1 MSEYQ
6 ILAIIAAFVFCYCLV
21 ATRLE
26 RTKFNGPLVF
36 VACGLILG
44 PYCLGLVAMDV
55 DGETLKTLAE
65 ITLAVVLFTDSA
77 GANLPVLMRFRRLPA
92 RLLLIGLPLTIG
104 LGFLTGCL
112 LYNNLTWIELALLA
126 TMLAPTDAAL
136 GQAVINDDAVP
147 SSVRE
152 GLNVESGLNDG
163 ICVPVLLLFLAI
175 SSDSLPTGAVLSQM
189 LELPLQAIGIGTLVG
204 IVSAVVGCVSINGS
218 VQRNW
223 LDGAWTQ
230 IPVIALALV
239 CFSISQWLG
248 GSGFIAC
255 FVGGLIFGGLIQRQ
269 KAALLK
275 AADGTGDVLSMI
287 TWFIFGALFIGD
299 CLLAPQWQA
308 IVYALLS
315 LSVIRILPVCLAV
328 IGMGL
333 ETDSKLFMGW
343 FGPRGLASIVFIV
356 MVNEANLPGA
366 NTLVQAVTWTVLLS
380 VILHGITANP
390 LANAYALR
398 TKTRGGSV

>member
-333 ETDSKLFMGW
+333 KTDSKLFMGW

>member
-6 ILAIIAAFVFCYCLV
+6 ILAITAAFVFCYCLV

>member
-36 VACGLILG
+36 VVCGLILG

-230 IPVIALALV
+230 LPVIALALV

-333 ETDSKLFMGW
+333 KTDSKLFMGW

>member
-6 ILAIIAAFVFCYCLV
+6 ILAVIAAFVFAYCLI
-21 ATRLE
+21 AARLE
-26 RTKFNGPLVF
+26 RTQFSGPLVF
-36 VACGLILG
+36 VVCGLILG
-44 PYCLGLVAMDV
+44 PYGLNMVAMDM

-77 GANLPVLMRFRRLPA
+77 SANLPVLRRIRRLPV
-92 RLLLIGLPLTIG
+92 RLLLIGLPLTIA
-104 LGFLTGCL
+104 LGFFSGSLIYSGL
-112 LYNNLTWIELALLA
+112 SWIELALLA

-136 GQAVINDDAVP
+136 GQAVINNESVP

-175 SSDSLPTGAVLSQM
+175 SADSLDQGAVLTQM
-189 LELPLQAIGIGTLVG
+189 LELPLQAIGIG
-204 IVSAVVGCVSINGS
+204 AVVGIASALIGCSSLNAS
-218 VQRNW
+218 VKRDW
-223 LDGAWTQ
+223 IDGAWTQ
-230 IPVIALALV
+230 IPVIALAVV
-239 CFSISQWLG
+239 CFAISQWLG

-255 FVGGLIFGGLIQRQ
+255 FVGGLVFGGVIREQ
-269 KAALLK
+269 KQPLLN

-299 CLLAPQWQA
+299 CLLAPEWQA
-308 IVYALLS
+308 IAYALLS
-315 LSVIRILPVCLAV
+315 LSVVRIVPVFLSV

-333 ETDSKLFMGW
+333 QTDSKLFMGW

-356 MVNEANLPGA
+356 MVNEANLPGSK
-366 NTLVQAVTWTVLLS
+366 TLVQAVTWTVLLS

-390 LANAYALR
+390 LANAYAR
-398 TKTRGGSV
+398 RVKARGETV

>member
-333 ETDSKLFMGW
+333 KTDSKLFMGW

-366 NTLVQAVTWTVLLS
+366 DTLVQAVTWTVLLS

>member
-1 MSEYQ
+1 
-6 ILAIIAAFVFCYCLV
+6 
-21 ATRLE
+21 
-26 RTKFNGPLVF
+26 
-36 VACGLILG
+36 
-44 PYCLGLVAMDV
+44 
-55 DGETLKTLAE
+55 
-65 ITLAVVLFTDSA
+65 
-77 GANLPVLMRFRRLPA
+77 
-92 RLLLIGLPLTIG
+92 
-104 LGFLTGCL
+104 
-112 LYNNLTWIELALLA
+112 
-126 TMLAPTDAAL
+126 
-136 GQAVINDDAVP
+136 
-147 SSVRE
+147 
-152 GLNVESGLNDG
+152 
-163 ICVPVLLLFLAI
+163 
-175 SSDSLPTGAVLSQM
+175 M

-204 IVSAVVGCVSINGS
+204 IVSAVVGCVSISGS
-218 VQRNW
+218 VQRTW

-333 ETDSKLFMGW
+333 KTDSKLFMGW

>member
-390 LANAYALR
+390 LANAYVLR

>member
-175 SSDSLPTGAVLSQM
+175 SSDSLLTGAVLSQM

-366 NTLVQAVTWTVLLS
+366 DTLVQAVTWTVLLS

>member
-6 ILAIIAAFVFCYCLV
+6 ILAITAAFVFCYCLV

-366 NTLVQAVTWTVLLS
+366 DTLVQAVTWTVLLS

>member
-77 GANLPVLMRFRRLPA
+77 SANLPVLMRFRRLPA

-333 ETDSKLFMGW
+333 KTDSKLFMGW

-366 NTLVQAVTWTVLLS
+366 DTLVQAVTWTVLLS

>member
-230 IPVIALALV
+230 MPVIALALV

-333 ETDSKLFMGW
+333 KTDSKLFMGW